1 MTETSRRT
9 LCRATLAGLAGLAG
23 AVVGGPALAR
33 AEAPPPDPPDVD
45 PPHPSAPL
53 GWMRSG
59 GSDEAI
65 TIDLPQL
72 RYDGHWDPRKG
83 AMRVLARELRL
94 RTRLEPVAE
103 PTTVQPQSATLF
115 ETPFLY
121 VAGDE
126 ALPSMS
132 RSAEANLRQ
141 FLDLGGLVLFDAADG
156 GTDSAFTHSVEQLL
170 GRVAPSSELTPIARD
185 HVLFRSFY
193 LVDAPV
199 GRTAAFDHLL
209 GIQEE
214 GRIKALLMRNDLGGA
229 LAELPD
235 GRMAHPCT
243 PGGAEQRQWAI
254 RFATNVLLYATCTD
268 YKADRAH
275 VETLLRARRW
285 R

>member
-1 MTETSRRT
+1 MTTSRRT
-9 LCRATLAGLAGLAG
+9 LCRAALAGLAAG
-23 AVVGGPALAR
+23 VSTTAR
-33 AEAPPPDPPDVD
+33 AEAPPPHAVPPR
-45 PPHPSAPL
+45 
-53 GWMRSG
+53 WMRSDG
-59 GSDEAI
+59 DEAI

-72 RYDGHWDPRKG
+72 RYDGHWDPRPG

-103 PTTVQPQSATLF
+103 PTTVQPQSPALF

-126 ALPSMS
+126 ALPSFS
-132 RSAEANLRQ
+132 RSADANLRQ

-156 GTDSAFTHSVEQLL
+156 GTDSAFTHSVESLL
-170 GRVAPSSELTPIARD
+170 ERVAPSSELTPIARD

-193 LVDAPV
+193 LVETPV

>member
-1 MTETSRRT
+1 MPTTRRQA
-9 LCRATLAGLAGLAG
+9 LRHAAAAGLASAAALMLPG
-23 AVVGGPALAR
+23 AAR
-33 AEAPPPDPPDVD
+33 ASAPPPGRMPW
-45 PPHPSAPL
+45 S
-53 GWMRSG
+53 RSSG
-59 GSDEAI
+59 DEAI

-72 RYDGHWDPRKG
+72 RYDGNWEPRAG

-103 PTTVQPQSATLF
+103 PSAVDAQSPALF

-121 VAGDE
+121 VSGDK
-126 ALPSMS
+126 ALPELA

-156 GTDSAFTHSVEQLL
+156 GTDSAFTHSVEALL
-170 GRVAPSSELTPIARD
+170 ARVAPSSELSPIARD

-193 LVDAPV
+193 LVDTPV

-235 GRMAHPCT
+235 GRMAHSCT

-254 RFATNVLLYATCTD
+254 RFATNVLMYATCTD